1 MACAGK
7 GGEDDGF
14 ETGFFSLSQEYSYL
28 MERSLNNIYIR
39 IVLFSLILMPSF
51 RFFDGIPSLRLDDI
65 LLIVY
70 PLVLLGKLRTR
81 IPSAPVWRLFF
92 LILIVA
98 ILPFSVLNGYINEYE
113 VSFGD
118 FNQVIRIAKYV
129 SIYLMSLLV
138 FHSENEEDS
147 YKIFRFII
155 VSGVFLFFISLT
167 QYFNIFNIN
176 ERYVK
181 IIAPTQYETLIN
193 NHPHPRPVGMIGNP
207 NELGFMFV
215 VLSLISIF
223 CLVYF
228 KRNWFVI
235 CFMIFFFGVVLT
247 LSRGSL
253 LGLMSGLAAFVLVYF
268 FQQGFVRKIKI
279 ALVSLIF
286 LIFVLL
292 ISIVPEV
299 YDNYTWRFIKVFDI
313 ESDSSFSARL
323 DNWSENISIIED
335 HPILGVGPLSRA
347 YFEYAADNEWLLIWR
362 RYGVFGI
369 IITIMIFVSSI
380 FRRMDV
386 SVRAMYIS
394 LICASFVYMIPTA
407 VFHSLSIFPIFLLV
421 MAFVDVKSGVKRIK
435 STS

>member
-1 MACAGK
+1 M
-7 GGEDDGF
+7 
-14 ETGFFSLSQEYSYL
+14 
-28 MERSLNNIYIR
+28 
-39 IVLFSLILMPSF
+39 LMPSI
-51 RFFDGIPSLRLDDI
+51 RLFDGFPSLRLDDI
-65 LLIVY
+65 LLILY
-70 PLVLLGKLRTR
+70 PIVLLIKVGNKIPMASAWR
-81 IPSAPVWRLFF
+81 IFF
-92 LILIVA
+92 LLSIVA
-98 ILPFSVLNGYINEYE
+98 ILPFSVLNGYVNGYE

-118 FNQVIRIAKYV
+118 FNQVIRITKYV
-129 SIYLMSLLV
+129 SIYLISILV
-138 FHSENEEDS
+138 FHSGNEEDS

-155 VSGVFLFFISLT
+155 ISGIFLFFISLS
-167 QYFNIFNIN
+167 QYFNIFNFN
-176 ERYVK
+176 EKYVK

-215 VLSLISIF
+215 ILSLISIF

-228 KRNWFVI
+228 RRVWFVF

-253 LGLMSGLAAFVLVYF
+253 LGLVSGLSAFVLVYF

-279 ALVSLIF
+279 TILSSVF
-286 LIFVLL
+286 LISVLL
-292 ISIVPEV
+292 ISIIPEV
-299 YDNYTWRFIKVFDI
+299 YDSYTWRFIRVFDI
-313 ESDSSFSARL
+313 ENDSSFSARL
-323 DNWSENISIIED
+323 DNWSENISIIEN

-394 LICASFVYMIPTA
+394 LIWASFVYMIPTA

-421 MAFVDVKSGVKRIK
+421 MAFVDVKGNVKRIK